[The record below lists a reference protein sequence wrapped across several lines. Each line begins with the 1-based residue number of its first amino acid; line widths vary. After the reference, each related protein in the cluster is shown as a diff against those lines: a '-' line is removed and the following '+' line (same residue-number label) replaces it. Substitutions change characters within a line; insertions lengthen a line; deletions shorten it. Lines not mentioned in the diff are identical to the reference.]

1 MSEQKSP
8 RVTWTPPE
16 RPAWVRRI
24 NEEGDCMNI
33 SAVVPLDENSLL
45 ESARRAT
52 GLSDFGDDDWREPFQ
67 IYINSLER
75 EADFNLLGRLRT
87 RSEILYLLEA
97 RLRIEDTYKRYP
109 EIEREQITQPII
121 IVGQGRSGTSYLHN
135 ILGANPEY
143 GALTYW
149 EAMFPCPPPEKA
161 TYRTDPR
168 IAKAHK
174 LITQYNRVTPTMTS
188 MHEFAA
194 HLPQE
199 CTAIMAINFMAPTWL
214 DCLGQA
220 PTYQAYI
227 AKQDMEPAFR
237 YHRRVLKLLQWKNPR
252 KHWVLKDVKN
262 LDYLDTIM
270 KVYPDACI
278 TWPHRDPV
286 RAQASTI
293 SILGTI
299 QWARTDHPFKG
310 GSYEYVTD
318 VDLSAARLD
327 AVIDKLEAGVV
338 PLNQVYHLHYRDLVT
353 DPMAT
358 VAALHRHFGIPLSD
372 EGRAGMA
379 KYIAEHPRDSRPAHR
394 FSIGSPDTVESARK
408 AYQRYQDYFGI
419 VSE

>member
-1 MSEQKSP
+1 
-8 RVTWTPPE
+8 
-16 RPAWVRRI
+16 
-24 NEEGDCMNI
+24 MNI

-52 GLSDFGDDDWREPFQ
+52 GLRDFGDDDWREPFR
-67 IYINSLER
+67 IYIDSLER
-75 EADFNLLGRLRT
+75 EADFNLMGRLRT

-97 RLRIEDTYKRYP
+97 RLKIEDTYRRHP
-109 EIEREQITQPII
+109 EIEDEQITQPII
-121 IVGQGRSGTSYLHN
+121 IVGQGRTGTSYLHN
-135 ILGANPEY
+135 ILWANPEY

-168 IAKAHK
+168 IEKAHQ

-188 MHEFAA
+188 MHEFAG

-286 RAQASTI
+286 RALASTI

-318 VDLSAARLD
+318 VDLSAARLN
-327 AVIDKLEAGVV
+327 AVIDKLEAGVI
-338 PLNQVYHLHYRDLVT
+338 PRNQVYHLHYRDLVA
-353 DPMAT
+353 DPMAA
-358 VAALHRHFGIPLSD
+358 VEALHRHFGIPLGD

-379 KYIAEHPRDSRPAHR
+379 KYIAEHPRDSRPAHQ
-394 FSIGSPDTVESARK
+394 FAIGPPDAVASARK
-408 AYQRYQDYFGI
+408 AYRRYQDYFGI
-419 VSE
+419 ESE